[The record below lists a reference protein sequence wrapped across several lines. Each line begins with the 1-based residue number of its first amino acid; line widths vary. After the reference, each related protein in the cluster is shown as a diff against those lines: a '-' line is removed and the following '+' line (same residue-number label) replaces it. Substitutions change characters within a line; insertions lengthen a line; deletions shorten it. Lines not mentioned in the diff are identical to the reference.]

1 MKWSVVLEAEG
12 DRTLTID
19 DVVEFADAVAPV
31 SGIASG
37 VGSTYFG
44 AKIVVEALDRV
55 SAIEVAKVEFARAAA
70 QAGLSSGLSS
80 GPITEIDVISEAE
93 DDELGYAE

>member
-1 MKWSVVLEAEG
+1 MHMMKWSVVLEAEG

-70 QAGLSSGLSS
+70 QAGLSSG
-80 GPITEIDVISEAE
+80 PITEIDVISEAE
-93 DDELGYAE
+93 DDELGYA

>member
-12 DRTLTID
+12 DRPLTIEE
-19 DVVEFADAVAPV
+19 VVEFADAVAPV
-31 SGIASG
+31 NGIASG
-37 VGSTYFG
+37 IGSTHYG

-70 QAGLSSGLSS
+70 QAGLSSG
-80 GPITEIDVISEAE
+80 PITEIDVISEAE